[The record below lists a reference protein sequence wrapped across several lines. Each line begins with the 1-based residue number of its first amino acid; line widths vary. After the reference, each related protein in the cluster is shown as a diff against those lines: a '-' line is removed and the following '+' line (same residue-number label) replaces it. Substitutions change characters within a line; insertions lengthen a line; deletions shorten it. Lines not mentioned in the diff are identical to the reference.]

1 MPKTVAYIHTYPGC
15 APILAMLWSGFKN
28 LNLPIIGVDCVG
40 EPTEYPEPVK
50 TIEAGRNAYATDD
63 PVNLPVRLILT
74 LKHFL
79 TTHYERCVIME
90 YDTLITGPLPDWPLH
105 PYRMITKR
113 AGGKHDSS
121 EASQFFHTP
130 WIFDRSSAGVVI
142 GVGTQLVADPVMDR
156 GGRGVHAS
164 PDMFLGLIMDR
175 ASFCWEDTGDTTFSR
190 NTIDTPEQI
199 AAARDAKARGCV
211 FFHGVKTREQMEA
224 ILA

>member
-1 MPKTVAYIHTYPGC
+1 
-15 APILAMLWSGFKN
+15 
-28 LNLPIIGVDCVG
+28 
-40 EPTEYPEPVK
+40 VK
-50 TIEAGRNAYATDD
+50 TIEAGINAYATED
-63 PVNLPVRLILT
+63 PLNLPSRLILT

-79 TTHYERCVIME
+79 TTDYERCVIME
-90 YDTLITGPLPDWPLH
+90 YDTLITGPLPDWPLN
-105 PYRMITKR
+105 PRRMIAKR

-130 WIFDRSSAGVVI
+130 WIFDRSSTGVVT
-142 GVGTQLVADPVMDR
+142 GVGTQLLSDPVMQR

-175 ASFCWEDTGDTTFSR
+175 VPFQWEDTGDSTFSR
-190 NTIDTPEQI
+190 NTIDSPDQI
-199 AAARDAKARGCV
+199 AEARDAKAKGCV